1 VASGLIDSEYGK
13 HSVTFSGQQLQ
24 KDDRS
29 STRQEVPGRSNF
41 FSFCASYVIRRH
53 EQLSGLSVICSS
65 VDSQYLLLCS
75 HNTKVNM
82 RAALPIGTQLSVGTD

>member
-1 VASGLIDSEYGK
+1 M
-13 HSVTFSGQQLQ
+13 TFSGQQVQ

-41 FSFCASYVIRRH
+41 SFCASYVIRSH
-53 EQLSGLSVICSS
+53 EKPAGLSVICSS

-75 HNTKVNM
+75 HNTRVNM
-82 RAALPIGTQLSVGTD
+82 RAALPTGTQPLVGID